1 MLNPGFRSFTTNLLG
16 DSDLLTVYNAY
27 CAWRRVCSSP
37 GASEF
42 QFCKKNYLSQQTLSN
57 IEDLKLQLLVS
68 MVDAGF
74 LVLNE
79 GEQSSLNKYV
89 ILDLQMTSIH

>member
-1 MLNPGFRSFTTNLLG
+1 MNPHFGSFITNDIG

-42 QFCKKNYLSQQTLSN
+42 QFCKKNYLSQQSLSN

-68 MVDAGF
+68 IVDAGF
-74 LVLNE
+74 LIL
-79 GEQSSLNKYV
+79 GEEERSSLNKYI
-89 ILDLQMTSIH
+89 ILQSVRHC